1 MCTNDNKLH
10 LVYASD
16 SNYVLYLEVAIHAA
30 YVKASR
36 PEDLIVHVLDCGIS
50 DKQWADLV
58 KRIETAE
65 PAAHLERHDI
75 DMSRFDG
82 LPGWTNNSRAIYAR
96 ICLPSI
102 LQTVEWCL
110 YADCDTLFI
119 ADPLDLLACRDPSV
133 GIVGYR
139 CPMARENN
147 FLNPWYAEYAPELLE
162 RDDYVCSGLLLM
174 NLGWCRKNDIETKLL
189 TFMAE
194 HPEAPY
200 PDQDAIN
207 VVCMKHIM
215 PLPDGW
221 GTYGFLSWQY
231 RPNFYKCIHYTKPRP
246 WKPQFI
252 WRVGYLDMVALWV
265 YAAQAMLDRTAC
277 LEVVVGTRVFMVIG
291 LRTPCRLH
299 VSYNRRAFR
308 ALSPSLLHTHGTQ
321 TFPFFLFLA
330 SRIDG
335 LIVFKPTSIIHTL
348 I

>member
-16 SNYVLYLEVAIHAA
+16 ANYVLYLEVAIHAA

-265 YAAQAMLDRTAC
+265 YAAQAMLGHSIVTLTGLPAWKWW
-277 LEVVVGTRVFMVIG
+277 LGRVY
-291 LRTPCRLH
+291 
-299 VSYNRRAFR
+299 SW
-308 ALSPSLLHTHGTQ
+308 S
-321 TFPFFLFLA
+321 LA
-330 SRIDG
+330 SALRVASMFPIIGGRFAHYRRLFFTHTERKHFLSSSFWRHG
-335 LIVFKPTSIIHTL
+335 LMG
-348 I
+348 